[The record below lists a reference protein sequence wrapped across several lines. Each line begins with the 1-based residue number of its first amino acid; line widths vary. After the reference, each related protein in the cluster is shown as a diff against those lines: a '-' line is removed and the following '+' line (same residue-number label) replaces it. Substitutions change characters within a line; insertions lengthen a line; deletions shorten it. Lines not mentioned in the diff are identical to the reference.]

1 MLKKLVPCKIS
12 VVNVAEDKKA
22 FVDEIN
28 KALAKS
34 EGLTLKDL
42 LFYQGTLYHVTVYS
56 AETFQAPENLE
67 ARKDDRVLVS
77 YPKCSVNWLI
87 QILSDLIFITMQSK
101 PVGIELPFIECGD
114 PDKYQ
119 RMKQIPSP
127 RILATNL
134 NYDRLPKS
142 IFKKAKILVL
152 FRNTKDTAVSFFP
165 FHDNVPSVP
174 SYSSWGEFSEFMNGK
189 EGHTD
194 AFFRFFTIRW
204 GSYFDHAVTW
214 NKHIE
219 DENTVI
225 IIYEDLKENLTAS
238 VKQIAEFFGFSPTA
252 EQIQSLADRATFQAV
267 KDKAEET
274 HGAVGSILFHKG
286 VVGEWKN
293 LFTEAQNQEVDA
305 KFKVY
310 LEGTKLGV
318 KLKYDVYCKA

>member
-1 MLKKLVPCKIS
+1 M
-12 VVNVAEDKKA
+12 AEDKKA

-42 LFYQGTLYHVTVYS
+42 LFSYQGTLYPVTVYS

-67 ARKDDRVLVS
+67 TRKDDRVLVS

-142 IFKKAKILVL
+142 IFKKKL
-152 FRNTKDTAVSFFP
+152 
-165 FHDNVPSVP
+165 
-174 SYSSWGEFSEFMNGK
+174 
-189 EGHTD
+189 
-194 AFFRFFTIRW
+194 RW

-214 NKHIE
+214 NKHVE

-293 LFTEAQNQEVDA
+293 LFTEARNQEMDA

-310 LEGTKLGV
+310 LEGTKLGA